1 MRAISALRR
10 LTGRSAGLRV
20 NLVANYVGQGWTAI
34 ANIAFIP
41 LYIHYL
47 GVQAYGLIGV
57 FAIILSVASLLD
69 GGLTPTLN
77 RELATY
83 SAGGHSLQ
91 YVRDL
96 LRTINLICAA
106 GFVLVTL
113 MGLTA
118 ASLLAAHWI
127 GDQSL
132 SPSTVVQS
140 LFLMILMAALRIIEG
155 VQRGA
160 LLGLHRHVLL
170 NFLSVATV
178 TLRAGGVVV
187 PLALVSATPQMFF
200 GWQAVISALSVTVFA
215 VAVRKSIPRSE
226 RRPRFDLTIV
236 RTLRHFAGGV
246 LGATALAVV
255 LTQADKILLVK
266 LVPLSQFSAYALA
279 TAIASGLYQ
288 VVSPVSQSY
297 YPVLTSRMTSGQDQ
311 LAASYHQGS
320 QIVSATVGP
329 PAAILSLFSGPVLTL
344 WTGNPALAATASPI
358 LSLLALGTACHCAM
372 YMPYMLQLAAGWSGL
387 AMRVNIAAVI
397 IVFPALLLV
406 VPRAGMIGAAA
417 IWLVLN
423 VSSLVITIR
432 VMHRRLLRGEME
444 HWYVRDLLIPFGAA
458 LGMAALCRLIYPETA
473 LPAIRLIALGGSC
486 VVTLITGIITV
497 PFVRERISTLAERHL
512 T

>member
-1 MRAISALRR
+1 MRAITAFRR
-10 LTGRSAGLRV
+10 LTSRSAGLRV

-57 FAIILSVASLLD
+57 FAIILSAASLLD

-77 RELATY
+77 RELATF
-83 SAGGHSLQ
+83 SAGGHTAQ

-96 LRTINLICAA
+96 LRTINLICLA

-113 MGLTA
+113 AGLIA
-118 ASLLAAHWI
+118 APVLAANWI
-127 GDQSL
+127 GDRSL
-132 SPSTVVQS
+132 PPGTVVQS
-140 LFLMILMAALRIIEG
+140 LFLMILMAALRIVEG

-170 NFLSVATV
+170 NLLSVITV
-178 TLRAGGVVV
+178 TLRAGGAVV
-187 PLALVSATPQMFF
+187 PLAFVSATPQMFF
-200 GWQAVISALSVTVFA
+200 GWQAGISALSVVAFA
-215 VAVRKSIPRSE
+215 VAVRESIPQAP
-226 RRPRFDLTIV
+226 RRPRFDPAIV
-236 RTLRHFAGGV
+236 QTLRHFAGGV
-246 LGATALAVV
+246 LGATALAVI

-266 LVPLSQFSAYALA
+266 LVPLDQFSAYALA

-288 VVSPVSQSY
+288 IVSPVSQSY
-297 YPVLTSRMTSGQDQ
+297 YPVLTSQMASGHDQ
-311 LAASYHQGS
+311 LADSYHQGS

-329 PAAILSLFSGPVLTL
+329 PAAILSLFSGPLLTL
-344 WTGNPALAATASPI
+344 WTGNPALAAAAGPI

-387 AMRVNIAAVI
+387 AMRMNIAAVLL
-397 IVFPALLLV
+397 VFPALLLV

-423 VSSLVITIR
+423 AGALVITIR
-432 VMHRRLLRGEME
+432 IMHRRLLKGEMRR
-444 HWYVRDLLIPFGAA
+444 WYAQGLLIPFGAA
-458 LGMAALCRLIYPETA
+458 LGMAGLCRLLYPEA
-473 LPAIRLIALGGSC
+473 AVPAVRLIALVGSC
-486 VVTLITGIITV
+486 VVTLMAGMVAI
-497 PFVRERISTLAERHL
+497 PLVRERISSVARQRLA
-512 T
+512 